1 MIRTYEEAAVP
12 AWKLALW
19 RGWLAKGTTWNR

>member
-1 MIRTYEEAAVP
+1 MSTYEVEAVP

-19 RGWLAKGTTWNR
+19 RGWIARTSWEATR